1 MIIWYS
7 SAENFKLI
15 MIIILN
21 ENQINSDSEMFLTVE
36 NSEIFLL
43 IWECDYY

>member
-1 MIIWYS
+1 
-7 SAENFKLI
+7 

-21 ENQINSDSEMFLTVE
+21 ENQINLNSETSLIVK

-43 IWECDYY
+43 IWECDCY